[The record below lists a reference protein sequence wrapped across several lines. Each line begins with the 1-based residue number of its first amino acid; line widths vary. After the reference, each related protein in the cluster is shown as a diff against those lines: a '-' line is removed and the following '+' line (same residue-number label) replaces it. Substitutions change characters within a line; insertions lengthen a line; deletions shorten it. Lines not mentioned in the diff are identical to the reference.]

1 MRPDLNERPSSGCVG
16 ADLPANRKGEFM
28 LTLTENA
35 STIVKDISTQ
45 PGLPETAGLRIT
57 SESQSELAVSAAD
70 QPQPGDQVVE
80 QAGATIYL
88 DETAAVMLD
97 DKVLDAAVDSSG
109 KVEFAVGLQG

>member
-1 MRPDLNERPSSGCVG
+1 
-16 ADLPANRKGEFM
+16 M

-57 SESQSELAVSAAD
+57 SENAPEPAFAVSAAD
-70 QPQPGDQVVE
+70 QPEPGDQVVE

-88 DETAAVMLD
+88 DEAAAVMLE
-97 DKVLDAAVDSSG
+97 DKILDAAVDPSG
-109 KVEFAVGLQG
+109 KVEFALGLQG